1 MYNIVLGLDIIKSL
15 LNRPGVVHWLYSI
28 DVGFKLLRS
37 GHYQALLG
45 HEDIDISQQDT
56 IGQMTMLLLDQ
67 EGTDVNRQDHRSDSS
82 LLGHF
87 SRQLQGYKGPSR
99 TR

>member
-1 MYNIVLGLDIIKSL
+1 MTIGTGLDIIKSL

-87 SRQLQGYKGPSR
+87 SRQLQSYKGPSR
-99 TR
+99 TG